1 MELAEIHPIIGDLG
15 KEKQTLSWENDT
27 LIYQEGT
34 FTQSWELDSLQEL
47 KVQHLV
53 GSIMLLGKID
63 DTEIVLLRGSLG
75 QAREYQV
82 FAQTVNT
89 KITGKTQESRWD
101 QIDDR
106 CPKCNRLYPD
116 PARPVCPRC
125 LDKRSL
131 FKRVLALTPP
141 YSKKIA
147 LMVFLMIS
155 SSLVGLIPPYLG
167 GRIFYDEVLK
177 QGGKY
182 SDRLGLVVLLM
193 FLAELLILLLN
204 VGQGRVNAKVAAQ
217 IAFDLKTQVFTA
229 MQRLS
234 LKFYNHQQ
242 TGSLMTRV
250 NNDANHLQS
259 FFHDGLPYF
268 IVNSLRLVGVTVI
281 LVAMDWQLALMVLIP
296 VPIIVFG
303 IVKIRPI
310 LWRFYTKRWRAS
322 SRLNSVVNDSLS
334 GVRVVKAFGK
344 EDLEIERFSQRNERV
359 FRVNQEVGKLTSTVF
374 PAMSYFMSIG
384 SLVIWG
390 FGGWRVVKGSL
401 TFGTLMAFTGYLWML
416 YGPLEF
422 MTRVVEWWS
431 SSMNSAQ
438 RIFEI
443 IDSPEVLWQPEEPV
457 RLKKLKGSVEARD
470 VTFGYEEG
478 KPVLE
483 NVSFKVE
490 PGEMIGLVGRS
501 GAGKSTI
508 INLISRLYDPTSGQI
523 LIDGVD
529 AREIDQKDLRRQI
542 GMVLQETFLFRG
554 TVYDNIAYAR
564 PDASPEEVMEAAK
577 IANAHDFIIELPDG
591 YETILGERNINL
603 SGGERQRIAI
613 ARAVL
618 HNPQILILDEA
629 TASID
634 TETEALVQEALE
646 RLVEGRTTFAIAH
659 RLSTLRQAD
668 RLFVLDKGKLV
679 EVGTHEELLRQKGVY
694 HMLFTTQRNALS
706 LVGVAG

>member
-1 MELAEIHPIIGDLG
+1 MAEIHPIIGDLG

-89 KITGKTQESRWD
+89 EITGKTQESRWD

-250 NNDANHLQS
+250 NNDANHLQF

-457 RLKKLKGSVEARD
+457 RLQKLKGSVEARD

>member
-1 MELAEIHPIIGDLG
+1 MAEIHPIIGDLG

-82 FAQTVNT
+82 FAQAVNT
-89 KITGKTQESRWD
+89 KITGKAQESRWD

-250 NNDANHLQS
+250 NNDANHLQF

-457 RLKKLKGSVEARD
+457 RLQKLKGSVEARD

>member
-1 MELAEIHPIIGDLG
+1 MAEIHPIIGDLG

-89 KITGKTQESRWD
+89 EITGKTQESRWD

-457 RLKKLKGSVEARD
+457 RLQKLKGSVEARD

>member
-1 MELAEIHPIIGDLG
+1 MAEIHPIIGDLG

-89 KITGKTQESRWD
+89 EITGKTQESRWD

-679 EVGTHEELLRQKGVY
+679 EVGTHEELLRQEGVY

>member
-89 KITGKTQESRWD
+89 EITGKTQESRWD

-457 RLKKLKGSVEARD
+457 RLQKLKGSVEARD

>member
-1 MELAEIHPIIGDLG
+1 MAEIHPIIGDLG

-34 FTQSWELDSLQEL
+34 FTQSWELNSLQEL

-89 KITGKTQESRWD
+89 EITGKTQESRWD

-250 NNDANHLQS
+250 NNDANHLQF

>member
-1 MELAEIHPIIGDLG
+1 MAEIHPIIGDLG
-15 KEKQTLSWENDT
+15 KGKQTLSWENDT

-89 KITGKTQESRWD
+89 EITGKTQESRWD

-250 NNDANHLQS
+250 NNDANHLQF